1 MRDLNH
7 EHRIRQCTNSNDLNG
22 VSCSLHNGT
31 EAFTVDRDTS
41 GSKSATMNM
50 VACGYA
56 ATCYQPTRTAIR
68 RPLSLYRN
76 YSAQEEI
83 VANTVNI

>member
-1 MRDLNH
+1 MRDLNN

-31 EAFTVDRDTS
+31 EAFTVDRD
-41 GSKSATMNM
+41 KSATMNM

-68 RPLSLYRN
+68 RPLSLCRN

-83 VANTVNI
+83 VANTVNV